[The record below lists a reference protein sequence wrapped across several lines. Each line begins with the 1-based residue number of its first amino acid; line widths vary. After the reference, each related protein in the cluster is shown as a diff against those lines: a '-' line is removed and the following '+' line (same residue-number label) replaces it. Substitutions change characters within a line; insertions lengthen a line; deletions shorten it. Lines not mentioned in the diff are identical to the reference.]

1 MKIGLLLARTHAN
14 EIVEIAKKAE
24 KAGLDSVW
32 IPEMNTR
39 DSITLLSG
47 IATSTQP
54 YSTGHL
60 HFKCLL

>member
-14 EIVEIAKKAE
+14 EVVEIAKKAE

-47 IATSTQP
+47 IATST
-54 YSTGHL
+54 SRIRLATCIL
-60 HFKCLL
+60 NV